1 MDDLERGLRSR
12 LQNLAAAVP
21 VSERPVQRVRATGP
35 VARRGAGYPLLA
47 AVAVVVIVVA
57 GALLAGRGSTPATTP
72 TASVPTAS
80 AIVPSPSGSPSA
92 SVPSSAGR
100 AYLRVKIL
108 VEEPCPQTEGGACGY
123 SASLQGSNGQTQEVP
138 TSGDDVA
145 INPGDYELTLEAHAG
160 AGAAGAGSP
169 SPDQVAATCDA
180 SFTATEGGPVVV
192 AYAIFRSESCV
203 VEVDDGEPLPSPTA
217 TRPPADVPLPYPEGC
232 PAYGLSPRRCAYIV
246 DWALAGAGLAGQ
258 PAGIELL
265 GDPACD
271 DQPTPCGVT
280 RFGADF
286 VVRVRVTPAGG
297 EATDYPVFCGPLGW
311 TSLLCADTPHIRI
324 TSVTMGGYFDIPC
337 GPDGTPDECASPVPS
352 IAPKAAAEAVPLKVP
367 SLVIPIGHVGEYAID
382 VGEAVLPNGILSE
395 ASATL
400 ADDTRT
406 DVLIPDGIFLEV
418 VGEDGTPIGNIYD
431 HGWRPG
437 TEQVHVRLVFTV
449 ESFDPGATLEIT
461 DLVVR

>member
-57 GALLAGRGSTPATTP
+57 GVALTGRGSTPASTPTQPVPTASTVAPSPSASP
-72 TASVPTAS
+72 TASVQP
-80 AIVPSPSGSPSA
+80 
-92 SVPSSAGR
+92 AGG
-100 AYLRVKIL
+100 AYLRVNLL
-108 VEEPCPQTEGGACGY
+108 VEEPCPQTEGGRCQYTAR
-123 SASLQGSNGQTQEVP
+123 LRDPDGQTQEVA
-138 TSGDDVA
+138 TSGDPVSID
-145 INPGDYELTLEAHAG
+145 PGRYDLTLEARLG
-160 AGAAGAGSP
+160 T
-169 SPDQVAATCDA
+169 DVVAPIPHPLEASCHA
-180 SFTATEGGPVVV
+180 SFDAPDGGPAAV
-192 AYAIFRSESCV
+192 AYAVFRHGACV
-203 VEVDDGEPLPSPTA
+203 VEVDDGKPLPSPTA
-217 TRPPADVPLPYPEGC
+217 TRPPAGVALPYPEGC

-271 DQPTPCGVT
+271 GHPTPCAIT
-280 RFGADF
+280 RFGAAF
-286 VVRVRVTPAGG
+286 VVRVRVTPAVG
-297 EATDYPVFCGPLGW
+297 EATDHSVFCGPIGW
-311 TSLLCADTPHIRI
+311 NSLLCTDTPHIRI
-324 TSVTMGGYFDIPC
+324 SSVTMGGYFDIPC

-352 IAPKAAAEAVPLKVP
+352 IAPKAAAESVPLKVP
-367 SLVIPIGHVGEYAID
+367 SLVIPIGHVGDYAID